1 MVDTMS
7 DPTVDLI
14 ANLVKVRH
22 STGRCT
28 YDKAAKRELVR
39 RCLQPGVSLARTAL
53 EHGINA
59 NLLRKWVLR
68 QTGSRAPKERV
79 LRSVVAPTSLVAVRT
94 ESIPLGSPRQGPAHL
109 EIVVARGTIRVF
121 GPVDAAA
128 LSTALACLARQP

>member
-7 DPTVDLI
+7 DPPVDLI
-14 ANLVKVRH
+14 PNLVKVRH
-22 STGRCT
+22 RTGRCT

-68 QTGSRAPKERV
+68 QTGSHAPKERV
-79 LRSVVAPTSLVAVRT
+79 LRSVVASTSRVAVRT
-94 ESIPLGSPRQGPAHL
+94 ESIPLGSPRQGSAHL
-109 EIVVARGTIRVF
+109 EIVVAGGTIRVF

-128 LSTALACLARQP
+128 LSTALTCLARQP